1 LQQSTLKIKQNYCCH
16 MSASVNNSSFGEFVG
31 GVELYQNTKGVVFQC
46 DRSNRINLF
55 FLNLKAQF
63 KIQDF
68 VKFRRDV
75 NKIDI
80 KSKLMD
86 ISDECDYELI
96 QTPQYNISERLT
108 LCELIQLRDLVNGA
122 QFALDLNSLLHQI
135 LYSEADLV

>member
-1 LQQSTLKIKQNYCCH
+1 
-16 MSASVNNSSFGEFVG
+16 MSSSVNCSSCNEFVSE
-31 GVELYQNTKGVVFQC
+31 VELYKNAKGVVSQC
-46 DRSNRINLF
+46 DRSNRINLN

-63 KIQDF
+63 RIQDF
-68 VKFRRDV
+68 LKFRRDV

-80 KSKLMD
+80 RSKLLD

-108 LCELIQLRDLVNGA
+108 LCDLIQLRDLVNGA

-135 LYSEADLV
+135 LYSEPDMA

>member
-1 LQQSTLKIKQNYCCH
+1 MSVFESTSFCDK
-16 MSASVNNSSFGEFVG
+16 SASGI
-31 GVELYQNTKGVVFQC
+31 ELYKNTKGDVHQC
-46 DRSNRINLF
+46 DRTNRIVLNFQNLQV
-55 FLNLKAQF
+55 QF

-75 NKIDI
+75 NKVDI
-80 KSKLMD
+80 KSKLLD

-96 QTPQYNISERLT
+96 QTPQYNISEKLT

-135 LYSEADLV
+135 LYTEHDFA